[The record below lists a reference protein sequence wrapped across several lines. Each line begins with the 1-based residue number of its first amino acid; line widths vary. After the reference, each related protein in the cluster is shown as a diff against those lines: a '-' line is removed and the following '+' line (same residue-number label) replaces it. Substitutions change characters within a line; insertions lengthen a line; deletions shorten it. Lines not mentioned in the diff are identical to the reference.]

1 VAVLDRWLYRSR
13 QFLVAAFARVSEE
26 DMAEARRVLG
36 PSLYAL
42 FKAMPEQYKVH
53 ALNVYRRVKSAGG
66 SDPALLQAALLH
78 DSGKFD
84 PQTGR
89 YVTIMH
95 RVAVVL
101 LEALPGGRRLLRRLA
116 APGRGNG
123 IVFYPFYLSRRHAAL
138 GAHLA
143 AQHGA
148 PQATV
153 RLIAGHH
160 GRADDPALKLLQSAD
175 EDS

>member
-1 VAVLDRWLYRSR
+1 MLGRWIYRSR
-13 QFLVAAFARVSEE
+13 QFFGAAFARVSED

-36 PSLYAL
+36 PGLYEI
-42 FKAMPEQYKVH
+42 FRAMPEQHRKH
-53 ALNVYRRVKSAGG
+53 ALVVYRRVIEAGG

-78 DSGKFD
+78 DSGKYD
-84 PQTGR
+84 PGTGR
-89 YVTIMH
+89 YVTVVH

-101 LEALPGGRRLLRRLA
+101 LEALPGGKRVLRRLA

-123 IVFYPFYLSRRHAAL
+123 VVFYPFYLSRRHAAF
-138 GAHLA
+138 GAMLA

-148 PQATV
+148 SPEVV

-160 GRADDPALKLLQSAD
+160 GRGDDPALKLLQSAD
-175 EDS
+175 EES